1 MYNKK
6 TNKPKMR
13 HLILLSLLFLP
24 TPVVAQQ
31 VNQFG
36 VCVQYQEVYTPG
48 GYDQYGNYFPGGV
61 NTQSYNVPCN
71 QVNSGWRPSNQY
83 YNGGGQY
90 GNNNGGYYGNNN
102 SGYYG
107 RRTNPNCNPT
117 RTILG
122 AVVGGAIGRSM
133 TSTNNNRNNRGW
145 ATALGASIGG
155 LTFAC

>member
-1 MYNKK
+1 
-6 TNKPKMR
+6 MR

-24 TPVVAQQ
+24 APVVAQQ

-83 YNGGGQY
+83 YNGGGY
-90 GNNNGGYYGNNN
+90 NGYNNG
-102 SGYYG
+102 GYYG

-122 AVVGGAIGRSM
+122 AVIGGAIGRSM

-145 ATALGASIGG
+145 ATALGAGLGG

>member
-1 MYNKK
+1 MSYEYVVNSLNKQMK
-6 TNKPKMR
+6 KLLLLLP
-13 HLILLSLLFLP
+13 LIFLP
-24 TPVVAQQ
+24 TPAMAQQ

-36 VCVQYQEVYTPG
+36 VCIQYQEAYTPG
-48 GYDQYGNYFPGGV
+48 GYDQYGNYFPGRV
-61 NTQSYNVPCN
+61 STQSYNVPCN

-83 YNGGGQY
+83 YNNG
-90 GNNNGGYYGNNN
+90 GGYYGNNY

-117 RTILG
+117 RTLLG
-122 AVVGGAIGRSM
+122 AVIGGAIGRSM

-145 ATALGASIGG
+145 ATALGAGLGG

>member
-1 MYNKK
+1 
-6 TNKPKMR
+6 MR

-83 YNGGGQY
+83 YNGGGY
-90 GNNNGGYYGNNN
+90 NGYNNG

-107 RRTNPNCNPT
+107 RRTNPNCNPS
-117 RTILG
+117 RTLLG
-122 AVVGGAIGRSM
+122 AIIGGAIGRSM

-145 ATALGASIGG
+145 ATALGAGIGG

>member
-1 MYNKK
+1 MSYEYVVNSLNKQMK
-6 TNKPKMR
+6 KLLLLLP
-13 HLILLSLLFLP
+13 LIFLH
-24 TPVVAQQ
+24 TPSMAQQ

-36 VCVQYQEVYTPG
+36 VCIQYQEVYAPG
-48 GYDQYGNYFPGGV
+48 GYDQYGNYFPGRV
-61 NTQSYNVPCN
+61 STQSYNVPCN

-83 YNGGGQY
+83 YNNG
-90 GNNNGGYYGNNN
+90 GGYYGNNY

-117 RTILG
+117 RTLLG
-122 AVVGGAIGRSM
+122 AVIGGAIGRSM

-145 ATALGASIGG
+145 ATALGAGLGG

>member
-1 MYNKK
+1 MKK
-6 TNKPKMR
+6 
-13 HLILLSLLFLP
+13 LISSLLAIGVLVP
-24 TPVVAQQ
+24 ITVSAQQ
-31 VNQFG
+31 VNTYG
-36 VCVQYQEVYTPG
+36 VCRQYREVYTPG

-61 NTQSYNVPCN
+61 STQSYNVPCN

-83 YNGGGQY
+83 YN
-90 GNNNGGYYGNNN
+90 NGGYYGNNYGGGYN
-102 SGYYG
+102 GYNNGGYYG

-145 ATALGASIGG
+145 ATALGAGLGG